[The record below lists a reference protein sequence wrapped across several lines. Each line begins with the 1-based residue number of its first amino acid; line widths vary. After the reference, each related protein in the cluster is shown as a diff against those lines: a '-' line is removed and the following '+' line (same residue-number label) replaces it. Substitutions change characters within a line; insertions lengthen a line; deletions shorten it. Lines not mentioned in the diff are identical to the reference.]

1 MSEIITLYAFGAIP
15 GIPGEHGAG
24 TYEVDWEARTL
35 TPVVLDAPAD
45 APVAVPAPQEA
56 TPEPVQ
62 PEQ

>member
-24 TYEVDWEARTL
+24 TYEVDWDARTL
-35 TPVVLDAPAD
+35 TPVAQVASTPE
-45 APVAVPAPQEA
+45 PVAEAQPA